1 MEERFAPSGRP
12 ALARKAR
19 FFIWGFA
26 AFCAILVLL
35 AWFLRPNPSAVL
47 WRAQEERSA
56 AQRAYDSRTFVDAC
70 NASLQPYGM
79 EIVWADAQWKPS
91 LPTYDLYSRDMAVHT
106 PDKALL
112 FCSLVA
118 LSKEQPDANA
128 SFAFQK
134 VMLSCI
140 LPSDRSTTEIP
151 NEFNTLFQVI
161 CDFYEPG
168 LAQHDPAYVAS
179 LQESLE
185 SCFSLDTYNERF
197 RPCSFTSAECPTVF
211 QLYSKEVNSPMHLLK
226 CVTLHT
232 CPESCQE

>member
-1 MEERFAPSGRP
+1 
-12 ALARKAR
+12 
-19 FFIWGFA
+19 
-26 AFCAILVLL
+26 
-35 AWFLRPNPSAVL
+35 
-47 WRAQEERSA
+47 
-56 AQRAYDSRTFVDAC
+56 
-70 NASLQPYGM
+70 M
-79 EIVWADAQWKPS
+79 EILWADAQWKLS
-91 LPTYDLYSRDMAVHT
+91 LPAYDLYSRDMAVYT
-106 PDKALL
+106 PEGTLL

-118 LSKEQPDANA
+118 LSEEQPSADA
-128 SFAFQK
+128 SFPFQK

-140 LPSDRSTTEIP
+140 LPSDRNTTEIP
-151 NEFNTLFQVI
+151 NEFHTLFQVVG
-161 CDFYEPG
+161 DFYEPG
-168 LAQHDPAYVAS
+168 LAQHDPAYVAL